1 MFTRVWIYKEDRIM
15 SLDTVLKIGNILRNS
30 KEEMSFSKAI
40 ESCKCKDGCWPF
52 CLCLPVDKDFNII
65 FDRASIVPENKRNSL
80 FYLTYKTSNYDRV
93 CRYIYGDIYYSVK
106 GTLSKNGSINKPKE
120 DGYYRLGESQN
131 KNSFNLGN
139 AEYKSIC
146 SSSDF
151 SPEEKKV
158 FQQLR
163 TGLAK
168 EQILIERILKY
179 APAIIKYFENEN
191 VSSFKEYIENEDNLK
206 DICCTINK
214 ENNKKELKKSAEAK
228 SEEELL
234 QLNSASIFLHFSYED
249 SNGNEKSWYDFSN
262 TLELV
267 IREMQK
273 KYVDDKNKERLVLKK
288 SLWPTICSG
297 DDKNDIQ
304 FPNFDLENRYKTR
317 VFTESEI
324 EDLFYGDEYAK
335 KNGKKISDSKYK
347 LIVLPCGDNLKAEDL
362 KLFQEKRNEPAIVSA
377 NEYKDDLISSIL
389 EDSSTFTSFD
399 FIFAK
404 KERTKA
410 DDTYLMEISNITL
423 SALNRVNKRNKE
435 IADKVYAERNKEI
448 KIDKLERNKEKKEDY
463 SPICNSFR
471 NLLGDVQMNN
481 TTGKAEI
488 VASKKYESQILKVL
502 PLIYKEDYYNDP
514 YLLHSFVTNVESAT
528 RLGNGSFWCKILK
541 YDLMFILSI
550 QNNKQN
556 KFMEITNSCSFK
568 LGFKIGKMAQPLR
581 FIGSFEKNYVGL
593 LSRRVSTKEDCIRF
607 VTDLCQKLVMH
618 DSVWSVMS
626 AEVFDDLAKL
636 PEDKYDKDEL
646 SFGFLDGYFKYEST
660 DKKKVFQKRLEKIM
674 KDYSDDEDLKEPISK
689 LNLIVNEIKHN
700 D

>member
-1 MFTRVWIYKEDRIM
+1 M
-15 SLDTVLKIGNILRNS
+15 SLDTVLKIGNILKNS
-30 KEEMSFSKAI
+30 KEKMSFSKNI
-40 ESCKCKDGCWPF
+40 VSCPKDKKGCWPF

-65 FDRASIVPENKRNSL
+65 FDKASIVPENKRNSL
-80 FYLTYKTSNYDRV
+80 FYLKYITSNNDKSFK
-93 CRYIYGDIYYSVK
+93 YIYGDIYYSVK
-106 GTLSKNGSINKPKE
+106 GALGKNGSINEPKE
-120 DGYYRLGESQN
+120 CGYYRLAASKSGS
-131 KNSFNLGN
+131 SFNIGT
-139 AEYKSIC
+139 AMCKEIY
-146 SSSDF
+146 SSPDF
-151 SPEEKKV
+151 SPEEIKEFK
-158 FQQLR
+158 QIR

-168 EQILIERILKY
+168 ELTLIERILKY

-206 DICCTINK
+206 NICCTINK
-214 ENNKKELKKSAEAK
+214 ENNKKKLDKLKEAK
-228 SEEELL
+228 SDEELL
-234 QLNSASIFLHFSYED
+234 LLNSASIFLHFSYED

-267 IREMQK
+267 IREMHK

-463 SPICNSFR
+463 SPICNSFH

-488 VASKKYESQILKVL
+488 VASKKYESHILKVL
-502 PLIYKEDYYNDP
+502 PLVYKEDYYNDP
-514 YLLHSFVTNVESAT
+514 SLLHSFVANVESAT
-528 RLGNGSFWCKILK
+528 RIGDGSFWCKILK

-581 FIGSFEKNYVGL
+581 KFIGSFEKNYVGL

-626 AEVFDDLAKL
+626 AEVFDDLANIS
-636 PEDKYDKDEL
+636 ESEYDKDEL
-646 SFGFLDGYFKYEST
+646 SFGFLDGYFKYEPT
-660 DKKKVFQKRLEKIM
+660 DKKKEFQKRLEKIM
-674 KDYSDDEDLKEPISK
+674 KDYSDDEDLKESVSK
-689 LNLIVNEIKHN
+689 LNLIVNEIKK
-700 D
+700 

>member
-1 MFTRVWIYKEDRIM
+1 MFTGVWIYKEDRIM

-30 KEEMSFSKAI
+30 KEKMSFSNAI
-40 ESCKCKDGCWPF
+40 VSCPKDKDGCWPF
-52 CLCLPVDKDFNII
+52 CLSLPVDKDFNII
-65 FDRASIVPENKRNSL
+65 FDKVLEVPENRRNSL
-80 FYLTYKTSNYDRV
+80 YYLMYKTSTSDTV
-93 CRYIYGDIYYSVK
+93 CRYIYGDIYYSFK
-106 GTLSKNGSINKPKE
+106 GTLGKNGSINKPVE
-120 DGYYRLGESQN
+120 GGNYRLVESPS
-131 KNSFNLGN
+131 SFDKGTATCN
-139 AEYKSIC
+139 EIC
-146 SSSDF
+146 SLSGF
-151 SPEEKKV
+151 SPEGIDE
-158 FQQLR
+158 FQQIR

-206 DICCTINK
+206 NICCTINK
-214 ENNKKELKKSAEAK
+214 ENNKKKLEKLSEVKG
-228 SEEELL
+228 EEELL

-249 SNGNEKSWYDFSN
+249 GNGDEKCWYDFSN
-262 TLELV
+262 ILELV
-267 IREMQK
+267 IRKMHNE
-273 KYVDDKNKERLVLKK
+273 YVDTNKEGLVLKK
-288 SLWPTICSG
+288 SRWPTICSG
-297 DDKNDIQ
+297 DKKNDIQ

-317 VFTESEI
+317 AFTESEI
-324 EDLFYGDEYAK
+324 EDLFYGVTYAAN
-335 KNGKKISDSKYK
+335 NGKNFSDSNYK

-399 FIFAK
+399 FIFAR
-404 KERTKA
+404 KERTKP
-410 DDTYLMEISNITL
+410 DDTYLMEISNITR
-423 SALNRVNKRNKE
+423 SNLNRVTSRICKK
-435 IADKVYAERNKEI
+435 AYQVYAGRNKEI
-448 KIDKLERNKEKKEDY
+448 KVDMSL
-463 SPICNSFR
+463 SICCKSFS
-471 NLLGDVQMNN
+471 NLLGNVQLDA
-481 TTGKAEI
+481 TGKVKIA
-488 VASKKYESQILKVL
+488 ASKKYESHILKVL
-502 PLIYKEDYYNDP
+502 PLIYKGDYYNDP

-528 RLGNGSFWCKILK
+528 RIGDGSFWCKILK

>member
-1 MFTRVWIYKEDRIM
+1 M

-30 KEEMSFSKAI
+30 KEKMSFSNAVT
-40 ESCKCKDGCWPF
+40 SCPKDNKGCWPF

-65 FDRASIVPENKRNSL
+65 FDKASIVPENQRNNL
-80 FYLTYKTSNYDRV
+80 YYLKYKTSGNDTSCKYMF
-93 CRYIYGDIYYSVK
+93 GDIYYSVK
-106 GTLSKNGSINKPKE
+106 GTLSNNGAISISE
-120 DGYYRLGESQN
+120 DGNYRLAKSQS
-131 KNSFNLGN
+131 SFDKGN
-139 AEYKSIC
+139 ADYESIC
-146 SSSDF
+146 SSLDF
-151 SPEEKKV
+151 PIEETTELK
-158 FQQLR
+158 QIR
-163 TGLAK
+163 TGFGR
-168 EQILIERILKY
+168 EQTMLERILKY
-179 APAIIKYFENEN
+179 APAIICYFENQKG
-191 VSSFKEYIENEDNLK
+191 SFKEYIDNEVNLK
-206 DICCTINK
+206 KKCILINK
-214 ENNKKELKKSAEAK
+214 EDNKKKLEKLNAYKNDVDDD
-228 SEEELL
+228 EEYQNFLL
-234 QLNSASIFLHFSYED
+234 RLNNASIFIHFSYED
-249 SNGNEKSWYDFSN
+249 GCGHAKNWCDFSK
-262 TLELV
+262 TFELV
-267 IREMQK
+267 TRKMLKE
-273 KYVDDKNKERLVLKK
+273 YVSETKGGLVLNKN
-288 SLWPTICSG
+288 LWHTICSG
-297 DDKNDIQ
+297 DKKNDIQ
-304 FPNFDLENRYKTR
+304 FPDFDLENRYKTR
-317 VFTESEI
+317 GFTESDI
-324 EDLFYGDEYAK
+324 EDLFYGVTYAK
-335 KNGKKISDSKYK
+335 KGKMISGSEYK
-347 LIVLPCGDNLKAEDL
+347 LIVLPFGKNLKADDL
-362 KLFQEKRNEPAIVSA
+362 KLFIEKKNESSIILS
-377 NEYKDDLISSIL
+377 NEYSDDLISSVL
-389 EDSSTFTSFD
+389 GSSSTFTSFD
-399 FIFAK
+399 FIFVK
-404 KERTKA
+404 NGGTKP
-410 DDTYLMEISNITL
+410 DTDLIEISNITR
-423 SALNRVNKRNKE
+423 STLNRVDSRNKI
-435 IADKVYAERNKEI
+435 IAHQVYAERNKEI

-471 NLLGDVQMNN
+471 NLLGNVQMNN

-488 VASKKYESQILKVL
+488 VASKKYESHILKVI

-528 RLGNGSFWCKILK
+528 RLGDGSFWCKILK

>member
-1 MFTRVWIYKEDRIM
+1 M

-30 KEEMSFSKAI
+30 KEKMSFSKNI
-40 ESCKCKDGCWPF
+40 VSCPKDEKGCWPF

-65 FDRASIVPENKRNSL
+65 FDKASIVPENKRNSL
-80 FYLTYKTSNYDRV
+80 FYLKYITSNNDKSFK
-93 CRYIYGDIYYSVK
+93 YIYGDIYYSVK
-106 GTLSKNGSINKPKE
+106 GALGKNGSINEPKE
-120 DGYYRLGESQN
+120 CGYYRLAASKSGS
-131 KNSFNLGN
+131 SFNIGT
-139 AEYKSIC
+139 ATCKEIY
-146 SSSDF
+146 SSPDF
-151 SPEEKKV
+151 SPEEIKEFK
-158 FQQLR
+158 QIR

-168 EQILIERILKY
+168 ELTLIERILKY

-206 DICCTINK
+206 NICCTINK
-214 ENNKKELKKSAEAK
+214 ENNKKKLDKLKEAK
-228 SEEELL
+228 SDEELL
-234 QLNSASIFLHFSYED
+234 LLNSASIFLHFSYED

-267 IREMQK
+267 IREMHK

-304 FPNFDLENRYKTR
+304 FPNFYLENRYKTR

-463 SPICNSFR
+463 SPICNSFH

-488 VASKKYESQILKVL
+488 VASKKYESHILKVL
-502 PLIYKEDYYNDP
+502 PLVYKEDYYNDP
-514 YLLHSFVTNVESAT
+514 SLLHSFVANVESAT
-528 RLGNGSFWCKILK
+528 RIGDGSFWCKILK

-581 FIGSFEKNYVGL
+581 KFIGSFEKNYVGL

-626 AEVFDDLAKL
+626 AEVFDDLANIS
-636 PEDKYDKDEL
+636 ESEYDKDEL
-646 SFGFLDGYFKYEST
+646 SFGFLDGYFKYEPT
-660 DKKKVFQKRLEKIM
+660 DKKKEFQKRLEKIM
-674 KDYSDDEDLKEPISK
+674 KDYSDDEDLKESVSK
-689 LNLIVNEIKHN
+689 LNLIVNEIKK
-700 D
+700 

>member
-1 MFTRVWIYKEDRIM
+1 M

-30 KEEMSFSKAI
+30 KEKMSFSKNI
-40 ESCKCKDGCWPF
+40 VSCPKDEKGCWPF
-52 CLCLPVDKDFNII
+52 CLCLPIDKDFNII
-65 FDRASIVPENKRNSL
+65 FDKASIVPENKRNSL
-80 FYLTYKTSNYDRV
+80 FYLKYITSNYDKSFK
-93 CRYIYGDIYYSVK
+93 YIYGDIYYSVK
-106 GTLSKNGSINKPKE
+106 GALGKNGSINEPKE
-120 DGYYRLGESQN
+120 CGYYRLAASKSGS
-131 KNSFNLGN
+131 SFNIGT
-139 AEYKSIC
+139 ATCKEIY
-146 SSSDF
+146 SSPDF
-151 SPEEKKV
+151 SPEEIKEFK
-158 FQQLR
+158 QIR

-168 EQILIERILKY
+168 ELTLIERILKY

-206 DICCTINK
+206 NICCTINK
-214 ENNKKELKKSAEAK
+214 ENNKKELKKLKEAK
-228 SEEELL
+228 SDEELL
-234 QLNSASIFLHFSYED
+234 LLNSASIFLHFSYED
-249 SNGNEKSWYDFSN
+249 ENGHSKSWYDFANSLQLITRN
-262 TLELV
+262 M
-267 IREMQK
+267 IMK
-273 KYVDDKNKERLVLKK
+273 FVDKKNKERLVLEK

-297 DDKNDIQ
+297 DKKNDIQ
-304 FPNFDLENRYKTR
+304 FPNFASGNKYKTR

-488 VASKKYESQILKVL
+488 VASKKYESHILKVL

-626 AEVFDDLAKL
+626 AEIFDDLAKL

-646 SFGFLDGYFKYEST
+646 SFGFLDGYFKYEPT
-660 DKKKVFQKRLEKIM
+660 DKKKDFQKRLEKILA
-674 KDYSDDEDLKEPISK
+674 DYSDNEDLKDEVNK
-689 LNLIVNEIKHN
+689 LNLIVDEISH
-700 D
+700 

>member
-1 MFTRVWIYKEDRIM
+1 M

-30 KEEMSFSKAI
+30 KEKMSFSKNI
-40 ESCKCKDGCWPF
+40 VSCPKDEKGCWPF

-65 FDRASIVPENKRNSL
+65 FDKASIVPENKRNSL
-80 FYLTYKTSNYDRV
+80 FYLKYITSNNDKSFK
-93 CRYIYGDIYYSVK
+93 YIYGDIYYSVK
-106 GTLSKNGSINKPKE
+106 GTLGKNGSINEPKE
-120 DGYYRLGESQN
+120 CGYYRLAASKSGS
-131 KNSFNLGN
+131 SFNIGT
-139 AEYKSIC
+139 ATCKEIY
-146 SSSDF
+146 SSPDF
-151 SPEEKKV
+151 SPEEIKEFK
-158 FQQLR
+158 QIR

-168 EQILIERILKY
+168 ELTLIERILKY

-206 DICCTINK
+206 NICCTINK
-214 ENNKKELKKSAEAK
+214 ENNKKLKEAK
-228 SEEELL
+228 SDEELL
-234 QLNSASIFLHFSYED
+234 LLNSASIFLHFSYED
-249 SNGNEKSWYDFSN
+249 GNGNEKSWYDFSN

-410 DDTYLMEISNITL
+410 NDTYLMEISNITL

-471 NLLGDVQMNN
+471 NLLGNVQMNN

-488 VASKKYESQILKVL
+488 VASKKYESHILKVI

-528 RLGNGSFWCKILK
+528 RLGDGSFWCKILK

-568 LGFKIGKMAQPLR
+568 LGFKIGKMAKPLR

-646 SFGFLDGYFKYEST
+646 SFGFLDGYFKYEPT
-660 DKKKVFQKRLEKIM
+660 DKKKDFQRRLEKILA
-674 KDYSDDEDLKEPISK
+674 DYSDNEDLKDEVSK
-689 LNLIVNEIKHN
+689 LNLIVDDINHKN
-700 D
+700 